1 MLPQPVVLVLDEEV
15 LESVLMILWTEL
27 DDAELGVPVLLGDA
41 RIVLVSWVNILSK
54 AREKPC
60 IVLISDTIRCA
71 QVHLDILKAFHLS

>member
-27 DDAELGVPVLLGDA
+27 DDAKFSVSVLLGDA

-54 AREKPC
+54 AREKQSTGLMTYMSSY
-60 IVLISDTIRCA
+60 I
-71 QVHLDILKAFHLS
+71 